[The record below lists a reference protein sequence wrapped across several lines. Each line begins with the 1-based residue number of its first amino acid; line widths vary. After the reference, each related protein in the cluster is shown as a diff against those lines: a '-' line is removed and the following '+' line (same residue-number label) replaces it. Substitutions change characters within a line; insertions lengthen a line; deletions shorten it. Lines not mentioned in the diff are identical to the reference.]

1 MPAPASV
8 QPELNQ
14 IAKAAKKTVAPP
26 KPQPARPP
34 GSMPGSSQ
42 DHARHGPYGPAPSS
56 GTFSFGGP
64 STETAEQRRKREE
77 DNRKRWKAQYGP
89 SKPQR
94 FYIGDDEDTAG
105 VSIQTTVPKHD
116 EKLTK
121 HGPKPVI
128 AKTKKEKPEGGRSAQ
143 NKRKEMTYPAEARGV
158 GRKAPASVSLPQK
171 RKAETQGKGRRVSAH
186 QV

>member
-14 IAKAAKKTVAPP
+14 IVKAAKKTVAPP
-26 KPQPARPP
+26 PRAQPAPP
-34 GSMPGSSQ
+34 GSMPGTSQ
-42 DHARHGPYGPAPSS
+42 DHARHGPYGAAPSS
-56 GTFSFGGP
+56 GTFGFGGP

-77 DNRKRWKAQYGP
+77 DNRKRWKSQYGP
-89 SKPQR
+89 SGGPQR
-94 FYIGDDEDTAG
+94 FFIGDDGDAAG
-105 VSIQTTVPKHD
+105 VSQTTMAKHD

-158 GRKAPASVSLPQK
+158 GKKTHAPVSVPQK
-171 RKAETQGKGRRVSAH
+171 RRAENQGRGRRVSAH